1 MPPEI
6 SVRRGGR
13 YLAVTLAPTLD
24 AWTADVPFLASLHSG
39 DIGWHLRLDDAELVD
54 AFRVWSLDE
63 TAVAVGLVDDG
74 VLRTAIAPA
83 SVGDPALAA
92 AVAAELDGMAYVDTP
107 SGGALRT
114 HLLQRG
120 WSVDPDPWVLLFKEL
135 GTADEEHAD
144 PDARPLEGEADV
156 TARVDVQRS
165 AFAPGST
172 FTPDRWAQMAA
183 GPSYDPRFELL
194 VRTPSGEPAAAA
206 TGWFAGLGRCA
217 ILEPVGTHRDHQR
230 QGYGRRVNLAVMAA
244 LARAG
249 ACGIRVHTP
258 ASNRAAVAVYEAC
271 GLRRVDWTTALK
283 APSR

>member
-6 SVRRGGR
+6 SVHRGGR

-120 WSVDPDPWVLLFKEL
+120 
-135 GTADEEHAD
+135 
-144 PDARPLEGEADV
+144 
-156 TARVDVQRS
+156 
-165 AFAPGST
+165 
-172 FTPDRWAQMAA
+172 
-183 GPSYDPRFELL
+183 
-194 VRTPSGEPAAAA
+194 
-206 TGWFAGLGRCA
+206 
-217 ILEPVGTHRDHQR
+217 
-230 QGYGRRVNLAVMAA
+230 
-244 LARAG
+244 
-249 ACGIRVHTP
+249 
-258 ASNRAAVAVYEAC
+258 
-271 GLRRVDWTTALK
+271 
-283 APSR
+283 